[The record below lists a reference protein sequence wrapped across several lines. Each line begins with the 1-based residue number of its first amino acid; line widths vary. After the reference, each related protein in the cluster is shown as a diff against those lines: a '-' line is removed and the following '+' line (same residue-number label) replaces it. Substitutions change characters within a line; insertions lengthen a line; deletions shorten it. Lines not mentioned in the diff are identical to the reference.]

1 MRSNA
6 RAAGSRAAAW
16 SAATPAANPPDRPYA
31 TFRWGG
37 FCQLDGGCARLLG
50 FVFLRALH
58 DDLVHPGEFIPGGGL
73 HPIQR
78 FLARRRV
85 IPRRVIVRTRD
96 VSSFMQEH
104 PGGG

>member
-1 MRSNA
+1 MVGRYTRGES
-6 RAAGSRAAAW
+6 AGSALRYLQVG
-16 SAATPAANPPDRPYA
+16 R
-31 TFRWGG
+31 FL
-37 FCQLDGGCARLLG
+37 QLDGGCARLLG